1 MIRSFLTSLA
11 AVALL
16 GMMTTA
22 QAAPTQ
28 FGGYTQAQ
36 AGSPIAFLNSNGN
49 ISGTAQVNFTYTNVN
64 SLPVSLQ
71 GPIAATVHIT
81 ISGAHT
87 ASSTP
92 IGGGNSYLFDSYDS
106 ALIEVLRNGDNAN
119 LLTLSVNTN
128 SVGGLGAFKP
138 NGGQALNASY
148 SGSGDKSNVTFT
160 SAFLNF
166 APGNYASS
174 FNIGFQLTSGL
185 GITGN
190 YFSNNSASTSG
201 QFSSDPLPTVPEPAS
216 VALIGLGLVGAPLIL
231 RRRKTAVVNN

>member
-1 MIRSFLTSLA
+1 MIRSFLSSLA

-36 AGSPIAFLNSNGN
+36 AGSPITFLNSNGN
-49 ISGTAQVNFTYTNVN
+49 ISGTAQVNFTYSNISDV
-64 SLPVSLQ
+64 PPPLQ

-81 ISGAHT
+81 ITGAHT
-87 ASSTP
+87 ATSTP

-106 ALIEVLRNGDNAN
+106 AVIEVLRNGDNAN
-119 LLTLSVNTN
+119 LLTLTVNTN

-138 NGGQALNASY
+138 SGSPALNASY
-148 SGSGDKSNVTFT
+148 SGTGDQSTAMFT
-160 SAFLNF
+160 SDFLHF
-166 APGNYASS
+166 TGNYVSS

-190 YFSNNSASTSG
+190 YFSNNTASTSG
-201 QFSSDPLPTVPEPAS
+201 QFSGDPLPTVPEPAS